1 MSPCDV
7 KESSHVTPPI
17 SALHRV
23 RPLYLAAA
31 ILFPGAKS
39 RLPQIELNREE
50 CKRIMA
56 EARERG
62 EGNNASLIG

>member
-1 MSPCDV
+1 M
-7 KESSHVTPPI
+7 
-17 SALHRV
+17 HRV
-23 RPLYLAAA
+23 RPLYKVAA

-39 RLPQIELNREE
+39 RLPQIELNRKE

-62 EGNNASLIG
+62 EGNNTTSIE